1 MMRKLLM
8 AGIAILTIA
17 ISSCDEDTNT
27 MGYSLTSYADRFS
40 LIPDTFQI
48 DSMESIKADSVLAR
62 SSYSYLGRIKDPET
76 GAYITSDFTTQFTVL
91 EKEKNYIFA
100 PKKDITS
107 LDTDGE
113 PVATSC
119 NLIVII
125 NSYLGDSLT
134 AMKLM
139 VEELDKPIEENK
151 LYYSNFDPEAN
162 GYIRNN
168 GLKQAK
174 MYSMVDLT
182 LSDSARAAR
191 LNKNYYSYINIP
203 LNKQYK
209 AKDGTVY
216 KNYGTYLMRT
226 YYQHPEYFKNSISFI
241 KNVCPG
247 FYFKTVDG
255 QGVMAEV
262 LNVQME
268 VKFKYK
274 SNDKEYDGSKI
285 FYGTEEVMQ
294 TTHIANEKGKIDSLV
309 NVKNCTY
316 LKTPAGIFTEVTLPV
331 EQIKKGHI
339 NDSILSKKG
348 HINDSILSKKG
359 HINDSILSAKI
370 TFQRMADLN
379 KKTVELLSDATQL
392 LMIERDSLYSFF
404 EKNNVTNNRT
414 SFLAVYNATLNTY
427 TYNNISSLINHM
439 WSIRG
444 KGSKNWNKVVLVPV
458 KTSTVSTSS
467 YTSATVTGINNEMGI
482 TSTRLVG
489 GIKNPDNPNS
499 DNPTISI
506 IYNQSK

>member
-348 HINDSILSKKG
+348 HINDSILS
-359 HINDSILSAKI
+359 AKI

-414 SFLAVYNATLNTY
+414 SFLAVFNATLNTY

>member
-8 AGIAILTIA
+8 AGIAMLTIA

-27 MGYSLTSYADRFS
+27 MGYSLTSDADRFS

-48 DSMESIKADSVLAR
+48 DSTKSIKADSVLAR

-162 GYIRNN
+162 DYIRND

-339 NDSILSKKG
+339 NDSILS
-348 HINDSILSKKG
+348 
-359 HINDSILSAKI
+359 AKI

-379 KKTVELLSDATQL
+379 KKTDELLSDATQL

-414 SFLAVYNATLNTY
+414 SFLAVFNATLNTY
-427 TYNNISSLINHM
+427 AYNNISSLINHM
-439 WSIRG
+439 WSIRS

-489 GIKNPDNPNS
+489 GIKSP

>member
-1 MMRKLLM
+1 M
-8 AGIAILTIA
+8 AGIAMLTIA

-27 MGYSLTSYADRFS
+27 MGYSLTSDADRFS

-48 DSMESIKADSVLAR
+48 DSTKSIKADSVLAR

-119 NLIVII
+119 NLLVVI

-139 VEELDKPIEENK
+139 VEELDNPIEENK
-151 LYYSNFDPEAN
+151 FYYSNFDPETN
-162 GYIRNN
+162 GYIRND

-274 SNDKEYDGSKI
+274 SNDTEYDGSKA

-294 TTHIANEKGKIDSLV
+294 TTHISNEKGKIDSLV

-339 NDSILSKKG
+339 NDSILS
-348 HINDSILSKKG
+348 
-359 HINDSILSAKI
+359 AKI

-379 KKTVELLSDATQL
+379 KNTDELLSDATQL

-414 SFLAVYNATLNTY
+414 SFLAAFNATLNTY
-427 TYNNISSLINHM
+427 AYYNISSLINHM
-439 WSIRG
+439 WSIRE

-467 YTSATVTGINNEMGI
+467 YSSATVTGINNEMGI

-489 GIKNPDNPNS
+489 GIKNPDNP
-499 DNPTISI
+499 TISV

>member
-27 MGYSLTSYADRFS
+27 MGYSLTSDADRFS

-48 DSMESIKADSVLAR
+48 DSTKSIKADSVLAR

-339 NDSILSKKG
+339 NDSILS
-348 HINDSILSKKG
+348 
-359 HINDSILSAKI
+359 AKI

-414 SFLAVYNATLNTY
+414 SFLAVFNATLNTY
-427 TYNNISSLINHM
+427 AYNNISSLINHM
-439 WSIRG
+439 WSIRS

-489 GIKNPDNPNS
+489 GIKNPDNP
-499 DNPTISI
+499 TISI

>member
-1 MMRKLLM
+1 M
-8 AGIAILTIA
+8 AGIAMLTIA

-27 MGYSLTSYADRFS
+27 MGYSLTSDADRFS

-48 DSMESIKADSVLAR
+48 DSTKSIKADSVLAR

-162 GYIRNN
+162 DYIRND

-339 NDSILSKKG
+339 NDSILS
-348 HINDSILSKKG
+348 
-359 HINDSILSAKI
+359 AKI
-370 TFQRMADLN
+370 TFQRMSDLN
-379 KKTVELLSDATQL
+379 KKTDELLSDATQL

-414 SFLAVYNATLNTY
+414 SFLAVFNATLNTY
-427 TYNNISSLINHM
+427 AYNNISSLINHM

-489 GIKNPDNPNS
+489 GIKNPDNP
-499 DNPTISI
+499 TISI

>member
-8 AGIAILTIA
+8 AGIAMLTIA

-27 MGYSLTSYADRFS
+27 MGYSLTSDADRFS

-48 DSMESIKADSVLAR
+48 DSTKSIKADSVLAR

-339 NDSILSKKG
+339 NDSILS
-348 HINDSILSKKG
+348 
-359 HINDSILSAKI
+359 AKI

-379 KKTVELLSDATQL
+379 KKTDELLSDATQL

-414 SFLAVYNATLNTY
+414 SFLAVFNATLNTY
-427 TYNNISSLINHM
+427 AYNNISSLINHM
-439 WSIRG
+439 WSIRS

-489 GIKNPDNPNS
+489 GIKNPDNP
-499 DNPTISI
+499 TISI

>member
-8 AGIAILTIA
+8 AGIAMLTIA

-27 MGYSLTSYADRFS
+27 MGYSLTSDADRFS

-48 DSMESIKADSVLAR
+48 DSTKSIKADSVLAR

-162 GYIRNN
+162 DYIRND

-339 NDSILSKKG
+339 NDSILS
-348 HINDSILSKKG
+348 
-359 HINDSILSAKI
+359 AKI

-379 KKTVELLSDATQL
+379 KNTDELLSDATQL

-414 SFLAVYNATLNTY
+414 SFLAAFNATLNTY
-427 TYNNISSLINHM
+427 AYYNISSLINHM
-439 WSIRG
+439 WSIRE

-467 YTSATVTGINNEMGI
+467 YSSATVTGINNEMGI

-489 GIKNPDNPNS
+489 GIKNPDNP
-499 DNPTISI
+499 TISI

>member
-8 AGIAILTIA
+8 AGIAMLTIA

-27 MGYSLTSYADRFS
+27 MGYSLTSDADRFS

-48 DSMESIKADSVLAR
+48 DSTKSIKADSVLAR

-76 GAYITSDFTTQFTVL
+76 GAYITSDFTTQFSVL

-119 NLIVII
+119 NLLVVI

-139 VEELDKPIEENK
+139 VEELDNPIEENK
-151 LYYSNFDPEAN
+151 FYYSNFDPETN
-162 GYIRNN
+162 GYIRND

-274 SNDKEYDGSKI
+274 SNDTEYDGSKV

-294 TTHIANEKGKIDSLV
+294 TTHISNEKGKIDSLV

-339 NDSILSKKG
+339 NDSILS
-348 HINDSILSKKG
+348 
-359 HINDSILSAKI
+359 AKI

-379 KKTVELLSDATQL
+379 KNTDELLSDATQL

-414 SFLAVYNATLNTY
+414 SFLAAFNATLNTY
-427 TYNNISSLINHM
+427 AYYNISSLINHM
-439 WSIRG
+439 WSIRE

-467 YTSATVTGINNEMGI
+467 YSSATVTGINNEMGI

-489 GIKNPDNPNS
+489 GIKNPDNP
-499 DNPTISI
+499 TISV

>member
-27 MGYSLTSYADRFS
+27 MGYSLTSDADRFS

-48 DSMESIKADSVLAR
+48 DSTKSIKADSVLAR

-162 GYIRNN
+162 DYIRND

-339 NDSILSKKG
+339 NDSILS
-348 HINDSILSKKG
+348 
-359 HINDSILSAKI
+359 AKI

-379 KKTVELLSDATQL
+379 KKTDELLSDATQL

-414 SFLAVYNATLNTY
+414 SFLAVFNATLNTY
-427 TYNNISSLINHM
+427 AYNNISSLINHM

-489 GIKNPDNPNS
+489 GIKSP